1 MGGEA
6 ARQPEGGEREKRDR
20 GRLLRNSEGGKR
32 ARECDRE
39 ERVPKSH
46 KREP

>member
-1 MGGEA
+1 ME
-6 ARQPEGGEREKRDR
+6 RQLDCQRVEREKRDR

-39 ERVPKSH
+39 ERRVPKSH